1 MLIAVFLK
9 SNKMEVIIKRF
20 KFTKETSQEQIEETL
35 LNVPDFSQTYYE
47 IKKMNCFDYG
57 EVSEKI
63 FNYLQ
68 ENH

>member
-1 MLIAVFLK
+1 
-9 SNKMEVIIKRF
+9 MEQIIKKL
-20 KFTKETSQEQIEETL
+20 KFTKETSQQEIEETL

-63 FNYLQ
+63 FKNLQ
-68 ENH
+68 ENNI

>member
-1 MLIAVFLK
+1 
-9 SNKMEVIIKRF
+9 MEKIIKKF
-20 KFTKETSQEQIEETL
+20 SFTKETSQKEIEETL
-35 LNVPDFSQTYYE
+35 LNVPDFSPTYYE

-68 ENH
+68 ENKY